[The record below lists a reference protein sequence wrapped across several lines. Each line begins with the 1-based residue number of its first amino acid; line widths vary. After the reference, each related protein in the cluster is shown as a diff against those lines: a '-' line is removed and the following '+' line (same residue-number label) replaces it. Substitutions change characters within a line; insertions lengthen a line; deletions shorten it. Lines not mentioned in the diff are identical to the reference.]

1 MSASF
6 VWQFFAAAN
15 FSWTCVDPV
24 RTKGPLFTCAIRF
37 GSLANEFHH
46 LKQRES
52 ETTTLDVCSK
62 DAEDNE
68 ILQKLMLDI
77 SRTAIVGERHTFDC
91 IGLII

>member
-1 MSASF
+1 MNFYLLYLLANF
-6 VWQFFAAAN
+6 CNVRLFRLAIFAAAN

-52 ETTTLDVCSK
+52 E
-62 DAEDNE
+62 
-68 ILQKLMLDI
+68 
-77 SRTAIVGERHTFDC
+77 SREPENYKKKNYHPGRV
-91 IGLII
+91 